1 MAPISGFYA
10 IYDEQSQGVK
20 LVDDQGFEEVKA
32 SVTSGKPN
40 IDSIDYEKCRD
51 IMRFKPIVIR
61 RRKLAPPQST
71 DLVAVYEPSNQ
82 SMIAITRADYEKNK
96 SKYDQ
101 GPAPTLKPRPAE
113 LAPAPTLTPAF
124 TDAAPIEKPKLEA
137 KPAPS
142 TNDDQITRCPI
153 RNFTNLIFQPPKIG
167 PVELSPEDLVAV
179 YDSATQSTIAV
190 KRSQHEGEST
200 LAPAVAPTLA
210 PAVAPT
216 PAPAVTPTP
225 APAVATTP
233 APKTSDLTFLEPA
246 LSVASAPA
254 PTVAAQKTSDL
265 IFQAPKVGPIKL
277 CPDDLLAVYDP
288 ESQGVILVTR
298 KQYDQGKTS
307 KAPVTAASPQSFANL
322 IFQPPKIGPI
332 KLSPDDLLAVYQPEL
347 QEVVLVTRKQ
357 YDAGESTTA
366 TASVPAPTPAPK
378 VTAQKTSDLI
388 FQAPK
393 VGPIKLCP
401 DDLLAVYDPDSQ
413 GVILVTRKQYDQGKT
428 PATPAT
434 AVTPQSFAN
443 LIFQPPKIGPIKLSP
458 DDLLAVYQP
467 ELQEVVLVTRKQY
480 EAGEIPKAA
489 PQSFASL
496 IFQPPKIGPISYCPD
511 DLLAVYQ
518 PESQEVV
525 LVTRRQF
532 DAGEIPAVARQSFI
546 NLIFQPPKV
555 GPVVLGDEDLI
566 AVYEPETQ
574 SVITVTRKEFNK
586 M

>member
-1 MAPISGFYA
+1 
-10 IYDEQSQGVK
+10 
-20 LVDDQGFEEVKA
+20 
-32 SVTSGKPN
+32 
-40 IDSIDYEKCRD
+40 
-51 IMRFKPIVIR
+51 MRFKPIVIR

-96 SKYDQ
+96 AKYDQ

-179 YDSATQSTIAV
+179 YDPATQSTIAV

-233 APKTSDLTFLEPA
+233 APKTSDLTSLEPA

-332 KLSPDDLLAVYQPEL
+332 KLSPDDLLAVYQPEI

-428 PATPAT
+428 PATPAS
-434 AVTPQSFAN
+434 AVT
-443 LIFQPPKIGPIKLSP
+443 
-458 DDLLAVYQP
+458 
-467 ELQEVVLVTRKQY
+467 
-480 EAGEIPKAA
+480 

-496 IFQPPKIGPISYCPD
+496 IFQPPKIGPINYCPD
-511 DLLAVYQ
+511 DFLAVYQ